1 MDREILYVILPC
13 YNEEENI
20 RNLVHEWKIEE
31 EELKEKNILLRM
43 IIVNDGSIDNT
54 FRIAKTLEDSHE
66 NITVLNH
73 VVNKGL
79 GEAIN
84 TGINY
89 AIAQKNKGILCVM
102 DADLT
107 HQPRYIHSMID
118 KLRREKLQ
126 CVIASR
132 YRKTSRIQGLTL
144 QRKFLSYGA
153 RIVYTLFLNIEGV
166 RDYTCGYRL
175 YSISAMEVLSK
186 KYDGRIIRE
195 RSFACMMELLFK
207 LSLEGFK
214 IGEVPF
220 ILKYQLKGGK
230 SKMKVFKTLNR
241 SLIMIGR
248 LKRLV
253 NEGII

>member
-43 IIVNDGSIDNT
+43 IVVNDGSIDNT

-89 AIAQKNKGILCVM
+89 AIAQKK
-102 DADLT
+102 
-107 HQPRYIHSMID
+107 
-118 KLRREKLQ
+118 
-126 CVIASR
+126 
-132 YRKTSRIQGLTL
+132 
-144 QRKFLSYGA
+144 
-153 RIVYTLFLNIEGV
+153 
-166 RDYTCGYRL
+166 
-175 YSISAMEVLSK
+175 
-186 KYDGRIIRE
+186 
-195 RSFACMMELLFK
+195 
-207 LSLEGFK
+207 
-214 IGEVPF
+214 
-220 ILKYQLKGGK
+220 
-230 SKMKVFKTLNR
+230 
-241 SLIMIGR
+241 
-248 LKRLV
+248 
-253 NEGII
+253 